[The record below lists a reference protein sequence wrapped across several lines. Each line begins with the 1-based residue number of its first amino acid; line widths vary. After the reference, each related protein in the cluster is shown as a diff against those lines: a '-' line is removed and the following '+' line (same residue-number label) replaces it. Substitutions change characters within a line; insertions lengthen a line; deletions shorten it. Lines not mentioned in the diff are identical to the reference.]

1 MKVDTWLRV
10 RIAWK
15 AGDMTAFEV
24 AKVGGDDR
32 EEKPIQAL
40 AETTVGEIVERLLA
54 IERASKR
61 QG

>member
-1 MKVDTWLRV
+1 MRFDTSLRV

-15 AGDMTAFEV
+15 AGDTTAFEV

-32 EEKPIQAL
+32 EEKPISVF
-40 AETTVGEIVERLLA
+40 AETTVGEIVERLQA
-54 IERASKR
+54 IDRVSKR